1 MGLSDETFP
10 TGTLN
15 IDRPNVNHTLV
26 QHCGSLTPYGW
37 KRNPYGVAA
46 EGAYHVMST
55 IADRTPGGD
64 TRPYCRPSGHPADI
78 LTAAELNRLFAALAA
93 DYAAAIVL
101 SAGLGFRDRWRVLRL
116 RLDAYN
122 TALRL
127 ALDTA
132 KDDATV
138 LLRGER
144 ARGGVR

>member
-1 MGLSDETFP
+1 
-10 TGTLN
+10 
-15 IDRPNVNHTLV
+15 
-26 QHCGSLTPYGW
+26 
-37 KRNPYGVAA
+37 
-46 EGAYHVMST
+46 MST
-55 IADRTPGGD
+55 VADHTGCGN
-64 TRPYCRPSGHPADI
+64 TRPYFRTTATPDAHI
-78 LTAAELNRLFAALAA
+78 LTTAQLTTMFAPLAR
-93 DYAAAIVL
+93 DYRAAIIL

>member
-1 MGLSDETFP
+1 MSIIP
-10 TGTLN
+10 RPHATGP
-15 IDRPNVNHTLV
+15 RK
-26 QHCGSLTPYGW
+26 PYF
-37 KRNPYGVAA
+37 
-46 EGAYHVMST
+46 
-55 IADRTPGGD
+55 
-64 TRPYCRPSGHPADI
+64 RPSGHPADI
-78 LTAAELNRLFAALAA
+78 LTTAQLNSLFAALAA